1 MFIVLNICGDDPDI
15 VHKCPTSSPQIK
27 KASKNEIF
35 DAFALDIFFI
45 AKSKKS
51 VNTLTENF
59 FNDKLRFIDFIETFA
74 KGQCLTP
81 RPLPSFF

>member
-51 VNTLTENF
+51 VNTLTDKFKNAKFKFSNAF
-59 FNDKLRFIDFIETFA
+59 F
-74 KGQCLTP
+74 KGIKNKYNSC
-81 RPLPSFF
+81 RK